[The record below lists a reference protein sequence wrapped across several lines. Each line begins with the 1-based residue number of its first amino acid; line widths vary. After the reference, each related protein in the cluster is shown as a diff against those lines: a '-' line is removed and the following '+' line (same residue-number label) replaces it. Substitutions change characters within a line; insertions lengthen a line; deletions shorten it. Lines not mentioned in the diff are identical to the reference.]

1 MKSLISTLFVVAA
14 FVAPLLGQQQL
25 EGTVWD
31 KTQEQGIPFA
41 TIGLLKQGESTVL
54 QGNLSSEDGSFVFKE
69 LPNGTY
75 SLKINYLG
83 YEETVIENIKLDKD
97 TNLGRIEM
105 KTSSTSLDAFEVKGR
120 REYVQYGLEKKVFNV
135 EENLASTSGDAT
147 ELLRNI
153 PSITID
159 QEGNI
164 SLRGNQ
170 NIRILINGKESG
182 LAGLDRRSLLQQI
195 DATAIKNIEV
205 ITNPSAKY
213 DPEGSA
219 GIINITTKK
228 QNKKG
233 FNISTNLSG
242 GTGPRLNGSINTNL
256 KTGKWNFIAGY
267 SARKRDG
274 FRLGILDRTTYID
287 ATDSLY
293 RQYYEFRS
301 EQERFNHNYNFGAEY
316 IFDSNTSLSIG
327 GNWGA
332 NDELDP
338 GRRYSDFYD
347 NLGAKS
353 HYANRFEDEREAGKT
368 REFNTNFNKAFGKL
382 DQNLDI
388 SLRYSER
395 DETETSVITDTFFYM
410 DESIWYSTIQSS
422 ATDQVNNSLVFQ
434 TDYTH
439 PFSKTSKMETGV
451 KFNNRVFDNDYKLNN
466 VDPIDLSETPNPAFS
481 NNFIY
486 TENIAAVYGIYNK
499 KWEKFSSQFGLRYEY
514 TEAISDL
521 VGTNEVFRND
531 YHKLFPS
538 AAFSYEFGKRQSIQ
552 ATYSRRINRPRTRSL
567 NPFTDYSDPSNI
579 RRGNPYLLPE
589 TTNSYE
595 LSYQKSS
602 KKGTIAA
609 SIFHKDTD
617 QIIQRFTQIEND
629 SVRVSTSI
637 NLSSGQNTGLE
648 LILSLR
654 PTKWWTINTTASAYR
669 SKLDGQNVESNLN
682 NEGYMGTARL
692 LSLMNFK
699 KGFGVQYSAFYRTP
713 SVRVQGR
720 TDAIYSMDI
729 SVQQKILKGKG
740 TVSLRFS
747 DIFDTR
753 QYSFSS
759 SRENVFELDGTFKRQ
774 SRLLI
779 LGFRYSLQQQ
789 KRRRG
794 GSRDRRDMGDD
805 MDF

>member
-83 YEETVIENIKLDKD
+83 YEETVIENIKLDKNI
-97 TNLGRIEM
+97 NLGRIEM

-293 RQYYEFRS
+293 RQYYEFLS
-301 EQERFNHNYNFGAEY
+301 EQERFNHN
-316 IFDSNTSLSIG
+316 
-327 GNWGA
+327 
-332 NDELDP
+332 
-338 GRRYSDFYD
+338 
-347 NLGAKS
+347 
-353 HYANRFEDEREAGKT
+353 
-368 REFNTNFNKAFGKL
+368 
-382 DQNLDI
+382 
-388 SLRYSER
+388 
-395 DETETSVITDTFFYM
+395 
-410 DESIWYSTIQSS
+410 
-422 ATDQVNNSLVFQ
+422 
-434 TDYTH
+434 
-439 PFSKTSKMETGV
+439 
-451 KFNNRVFDNDYKLNN
+451 
-466 VDPIDLSETPNPAFS
+466 
-481 NNFIY
+481 
-486 TENIAAVYGIYNK
+486 
-499 KWEKFSSQFGLRYEY
+499 
-514 TEAISDL
+514 
-521 VGTNEVFRND
+521 
-531 YHKLFPS
+531 
-538 AAFSYEFGKRQSIQ
+538 
-552 ATYSRRINRPRTRSL
+552 
-567 NPFTDYSDPSNI
+567 
-579 RRGNPYLLPE
+579 
-589 TTNSYE
+589 
-595 LSYQKSS
+595 
-602 KKGTIAA
+602 
-609 SIFHKDTD
+609 
-617 QIIQRFTQIEND
+617 
-629 SVRVSTSI
+629 
-637 NLSSGQNTGLE
+637 
-648 LILSLR
+648 
-654 PTKWWTINTTASAYR
+654 
-669 SKLDGQNVESNLN
+669 
-682 NEGYMGTARL
+682 
-692 LSLMNFK
+692 
-699 KGFGVQYSAFYRTP
+699 
-713 SVRVQGR
+713 
-720 TDAIYSMDI
+720 
-729 SVQQKILKGKG
+729 
-740 TVSLRFS
+740 
-747 DIFDTR
+747 
-753 QYSFSS
+753 
-759 SRENVFELDGTFKRQ
+759 
-774 SRLLI
+774 
-779 LGFRYSLQQQ
+779 
-789 KRRRG
+789 
-794 GSRDRRDMGDD
+794 
-805 MDF
+805 